1 MFRTRFGS
9 STNDNAG
16 LYNKGGVSIKRST
29 PAEVASAST
38 DAAAVSIKPWKR
50 IAISVIAVIAMV
62 IIALFSLSGC
72 GSSNTKASSSSG
84 SSSSSSAEP
93 VSTMPLDD
101 YSWEELSEISE
112 EIAKAPNEGAAI
124 EVAKKYKLTTEDGR
138 LDGTQA
144 KSVTLS
150 DGTQTTVQIAGFWH
164 DDKADGGKA
173 GITFIFGDCIS
184 KREMNPSDT
193 NAGGWEKSRMRS
205 YLDSEGLDLLPDDLR
220 QKIVSVKKLTN
231 NVGGETKSTS
241 SVTPTSDRLWL
252 FSQTE
257 LSGTIRLNS
266 NYAYHAAYEDVLN
279 AQGSQ
284 YKLFR
289 DTNVRQGCNDILVK
303 KLSAPSGWWERSP
316 IWAHS
321 DGFGY
326 VDWQGDPDNSG
337 YGSYG
342 VVPGFCI

>member
-1 MFRTRFGS
+1 MFCPKCAS
-9 STNDNAG
+9 NVSDNAG
-16 LYNKGGVSIKRST
+16 TGVVT
-29 PAEVASAST
+29 ASP
-38 DAAAVSIKPWKR
+38 KPWMR
-50 IAISVIAVIAMV
+50 VATCVVTAIAAIA
-62 IIALFSLSGC
+62 IALFSLSGC
-72 GSSNTKASSSSG
+72 GGSNTKAPGSSGSSSSG
-84 SSSSSSAEP
+84 SSEP

-112 EIAKAPNEGAAI
+112 EIAKAPDERAAI

-150 DGTQTTVQIAGFWH
+150 DGTQATVQIAGFWH
-164 DDKADGGKA
+164 DDKVGGGKA
-173 GITFIFGDCIS
+173 GITFIFGNCIGE
-184 KREMNPSDT
+184 REMNPGDT

-220 QKIVSVKKLTN
+220 QKIVSVKKPAN

-241 SVTPTSDRLWL
+241 SVTSTSDRLWL
-252 FSQTE
+252 FSLTE
-257 LSGTIRLNS
+257 LCGTIRLNS

-279 AQGSQ
+279 AEGSQ

-289 DTNVRQGCNDILVK
+289 DTNVKQDGSNDILK
-303 KLSAPSGWWERSP
+303 KELNGTPRCSWWERSLDP
-316 IWAHS
+316 GHS
-321 DGFGY
+321 DGFGC
-326 VDWQGDPDNSG
+326 VTWQGDPDNPG
-337 YGSYG
+337 YDSNG